1 MLFHYLKP
9 IWLLHSLVY
18 WLLHLSDDDN
28 ECRIQ
33 GSEKKFKP
41 LEKYYTT
48 TKLNYKLYPCK
59 SSKMQ
64 YNSKGTG
71 TLYC

>member
-1 MLFHYLKP
+1 MMIMSVEYRGQK
-9 IWLLHSLVY
+9 
-18 WLLHLSDDDN
+18 
-28 ECRIQ
+28 
-33 GSEKKFKP
+33 KKFKP
-41 LEKYYTT
+41 LEKFYTT